1 MRGIQGE
8 DLEGGSFGHG
18 QPCIEK
24 ATSASALAVSTST
37 LKHVAT
43 HPICQGQTRK
53 FYECDLHISATRM
66 PAQTRACYGL
76 TSLNQMSCTFV

>member
-53 FYECDLHISATRM
+53 FYE
-66 PAQTRACYGL
+66 
-76 TSLNQMSCTFV
+76 